1 MMSARTYY
9 FEIFIPMSE
18 AGTVEMCL
26 TNSFLQARDLTLHY
40 WKYLA
45 YPLGVC
51 TKVVGVLQ
59 FDQRVTKNKVS
70 RVFASSNL
78 CSTLDVVRRPMILPH
93 LRIWAL
99 AKHHHARIYEDGAYR
114 LGAPSNLAYVMSP
127 YVEKMQLVLDG
138 ETIYPVFDE
147 TIYPGLT
154 KILGY
159 IQALR
164 RLPLDVI

>member
-1 MMSARTYY
+1 MSTRTYY
-9 FEIFIPMSE
+9 FEIFQTLSDSHCL
-18 AGTVEMCL
+18 EMCL
-26 TNSFLQARDLTLHY
+26 CNSFLQARDLTLHY
-40 WKYLA
+40 WKYLT

-127 YVEKMQLVLDG
+127 YVEKMQLVLDD